1 VTATGYDPPMPEP
14 TSWFTIALG
23 WDVQDR
29 SGAVV
34 GEVTAVIGDQDAD
47 IFDGLRF
54 ETAGGEE
61 RFASGDQV
69 GAIVEGRVSLT
80 ARLDELRLSPDEAP
94 GGAEIRPEPPGQ
106 A

>member
-1 VTATGYDPPMPEP
+1 MPEP
-14 TSWFTIALG
+14 TSWYTIQSG
-23 WDVQDR
+23 WDVADR
-29 SGAVV
+29 SGSVV

-61 RFASGDQV
+61 RFVRGELVAG
-69 GAIVEGRVSLT
+69 IVEGRISLD
-80 ARLDELRLSPDEAP
+80 AQLDELAQAPAEEEP
-94 GGAEIRPEPPGQ
+94 GGTEIRPDSPGE